1 MTRRNWAAF
10 IVAGITM
17 LAVGAFAM
25 GARASSVRADSA
37 AYAPASVS
45 NTLAAYQGGSC
56 VSYDVITS
64 TGTIISGTVDIGNHC
79 DHCMTQID
87 LPFSFQLYDQ
97 VFTQANVSSNGN
109 VQFLSNNH
117 ASVFGCLPSN
127 WLDYAISPYWND
139 LSTYGANG
147 SAGIFTAVT
156 GTAPNRTFHIEW
168 RACITG
174 APGVPCSSVTTNFE
188 VNLHEG
194 QGTFDVVYGPVAQAF
209 RSTVGVQ
216 RANGADGQYTVYS
229 CNGIYAPINQGLK
242 LTFDPQPAPCATG
255 TPTPTTTNTPFTPET
270 ATPTVTGTPPTAT
283 PVTCGVG
290 TPGPWH
296 TTSSTPTPV
305 ARYRA
310 GSATNGRY
318 VYVFGGGGGTQLNER
333 FADAWRWDPLTETWL
348 MMANMPSAKQNIQ
361 GAYWNG
367 KFYVPGGYSADNQ
380 YMTENAI
387 YDIAT
392 NTWSLGAPMPQA
404 RNSSTAAHNGKIY
417 VIGGQGPSGLTSSV
431 LVYDIATDMWSNGT
445 TLPIAVAYGRALTV
459 GNHIYHAG
467 GQVGFSTT
475 NAVYRYDVAADIWDQ
490 LAPLRTSRTNH
501 ELMSDGARVYA
512 INGGT
517 GLEPWIGLPLEE
529 SVEVYDIAA
538 NTWNYSSSRVVES
551 VSSSVGAIVGGKMM
565 VFGGIDNRY
574 FLYNL
579 TQVAEVGLGQCPPT
593 ATPATRTPTRTATVT
608 RTPTF
613 TKTPTVTG
621 TPPTAT
627 RTPSRTATVTGTPPT
642 ATPTRTATLT
652 VTTTP
657 TETPGGPTATPSET
671 AIPTATGTPTAT
683 STPLAGCTIQF
694 SDVQPGSAF
703 YMYVRCLACTGI
715 LAGYPDGTFRPEL
728 SLTRGQLAKI
738 VSNASG
744 FSEPPFGQAFED
756 VPMDHPFYVWV
767 WRIASRG
774 IIQGYACGGPG
785 EPCGPGNLPYF
796 RPGATA
802 SRGQL
807 SKIVAMSANMDV
819 PRAGQMFEDVAPG
832 TTFYMYV
839 EALGQHYV
847 MNGYP
852 CGGAGEP
859 CGPNNL
865 PYFRVGNNVTRGQA
879 AKIVSNTFFPNCT
892 AP

>member
-1 MTRRNWAAF
+1 
-10 IVAGITM
+10 
-17 LAVGAFAM
+17 
-25 GARASSVRADSA
+25 
-37 AYAPASVS
+37 
-45 NTLAAYQGGSC
+45 
-56 VSYDVITS
+56 
-64 TGTIISGTVDIGNHC
+64 
-79 DHCMTQID
+79 
-87 LPFSFQLYDQ
+87 
-97 VFTQANVSSNGN
+97 
-109 VQFLSNNH
+109 
-117 ASVFGCLPSN
+117 
-127 WLDYAISPYWND
+127 
-139 LSTYGANG
+139 
-147 SAGIFTAVT
+147 
-156 GTAPNRTFHIEW
+156 
-168 RACITG
+168 
-174 APGVPCSSVTTNFE
+174 
-188 VNLHEG
+188 
-194 QGTFDVVYGPVAQAF
+194 
-209 RSTVGVQ
+209 
-216 RANGADGQYTVYS
+216 
-229 CNGIYAPINQGLK
+229 
-242 LTFDPQPAPCATG
+242 
-255 TPTPTTTNTPFTPET
+255 
-270 ATPTVTGTPPTAT
+270 
-283 PVTCGVG
+283 
-290 TPGPWH
+290 
-296 TTSSTPTPV
+296 
-305 ARYRA
+305 
-310 GSATNGRY
+310 
-318 VYVFGGGGGTQLNER
+318 
-333 FADAWRWDPLTETWL
+333 
-348 MMANMPSAKQNIQ
+348 
-361 GAYWNG
+361 
-367 KFYVPGGYSADNQ
+367 
-380 YMTENAI
+380 
-387 YDIAT
+387 
-392 NTWSLGAPMPQA
+392 
-404 RNSSTAAHNGKIY
+404 
-417 VIGGQGPSGLTSSV
+417 
-431 LVYDIATDMWSNGT
+431 
-445 TLPIAVAYGRALTV
+445 
-459 GNHIYHAG
+459 
-467 GQVGFSTT
+467 
-475 NAVYRYDVAADIWDQ
+475 VYRYDVAADIWDQ

-551 VSSSVGAIVGGKMM
+551 VSSSVGAMVGGKMM

-683 STPLAGCTIQF
+683 PTPLAGCTIQF

-847 MNGYP
+847 INGYS